1 MPVTFKSKAAAD
13 LVMVSA
19 HAEALLK
26 MLGKTAAQPGIIEPQ
41 DMPRA
46 LSVLQGLPD
55 EPVRKRADD
64 QPDQD
69 DDEALEDRV
78 PPRTRAWPLAQML
91 QRSQEAG
98 VPVVWGV

>member
-26 MLGKTAAQPGIIEPQ
+26 TLGKTATHPGIIEPQ

-46 LSVLQGLPD
+46 LTMLQGLPD
-55 EPVRKRADD
+55 EPVRTSAD
-64 QPDQD
+64 QTSDQD
-69 DDEALEDRV
+69 DDEPLEDRV
-78 PPRTRAWPLAQML
+78 PPRTRAWPLVQMI
-91 QRSQEAG
+91 QRSLDEG

>member
-26 MLGKTAAQPGIIEPQ
+26 TLGKTAAQPGIIEPQ

-46 LSVLQGLPD
+46 LTVLQGLPD
-55 EPVRKRADD
+55 EPIRTGADD
-64 QPDQD
+64 PADQEEQ
-69 DDEALEDRV
+69 EALEDRV
-78 PPRTRAWPLAQML
+78 PPRTRAWPLVQMI
-91 QRSQEAG
+91 QRSKDAG

>member
-26 MLGKTAAQPGIIEPQ
+26 TLGKTAAQPGIIEPQ

-46 LSVLQGLPD
+46 LTVLQGLPD
-55 EPVRKRADD
+55 EPVRKRADEEA
-64 QPDQD
+64 DQD
-69 DDEALEDRV
+69 DDEPLDDRV
-78 PPRTRAWPLAQML
+78 PPRTRAWPLVQMI
-91 QRSQEAG
+91 QRSKDAD